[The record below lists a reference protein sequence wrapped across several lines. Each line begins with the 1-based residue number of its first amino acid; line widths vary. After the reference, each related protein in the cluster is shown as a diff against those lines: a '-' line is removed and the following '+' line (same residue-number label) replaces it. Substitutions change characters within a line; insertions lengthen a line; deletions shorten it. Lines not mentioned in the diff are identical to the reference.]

1 MVCRLSVRKYR
12 IYGILQSLL
21 LVVLFPSFLSHELLV
36 FFWIVPDGKNEDR
49 SEYPVGWSH
58 MADDN
63 QYIKECNMVFG
74 V

>member
-1 MVCRLSVRKYR
+1 
-12 IYGILQSLL
+12 
-21 LVVLFPSFLSHELLV
+21 LFPSLLSHELLV

-63 QYIKECNMVFG
+63 QYIKKWNMVFG

>member
-1 MVCRLSVRKYR
+1 
-12 IYGILQSLL
+12 
-21 LVVLFPSFLSHELLV
+21 LFPSLLSHELLV

-49 SEYPVGWSH
+49 SYPVGWSH
-58 MADDN
+58 GADDN